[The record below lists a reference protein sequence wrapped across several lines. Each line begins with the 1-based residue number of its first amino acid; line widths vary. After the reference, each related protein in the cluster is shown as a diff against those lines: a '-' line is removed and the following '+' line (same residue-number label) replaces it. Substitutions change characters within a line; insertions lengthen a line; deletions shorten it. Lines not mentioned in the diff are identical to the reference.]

1 MNSRKMFFLIS
12 LALLLITGSGCNL
25 VKIPDHFEIETTSEL
40 GPNTLDRIGDLND
53 TIATGVEI
61 GPETRDVIESLNET
75 IAEGLEFGFKPETLQ
90 RIDIMLAMVEQ
101 GIGIKVGLDD
111 ETNATVNGL
120 IDTIGD
126 MPDQWEDTLT
136 EIIMTLEGSTS
147 RVADDL
153 ADDVAGLMV
162 EARINTQQ
170 ITASAG
176 AEFRCNV
183 DFMSARAGDTIDQ
196 FIGKS
201 LIGRLRGIFSGEE
214 DPEEQIPT
222 PWICQVIPDQIDL
235 VEIGGEIL
243 FEMSVVKLSGYN
255 FIEENKPVAYIV
267 DGENNK
273 IESVSLFPAML
284 SSPYQV
290 QLNMQ
295 GVDFSAVPYGSQLV
309 FEWPSEGTSNALA
322 VVFPLDEPTPT
333 PEVQPELTIN
343 VASLDVKL
351 GPSSDYFR
359 IGIAIQGATY
369 EVTGHNGDQ
378 SWWQIDFVDSVDP
391 GWVPASAVTRNAE
404 PVGPA
409 TSLPFDPPTA
419 AFSMTPTSGA
429 APLEVEIWDQSTGD
443 PDIISWQVIS
453 EGGVPDMYPGSSSFS
468 YEFTAAG
475 TYTISL
481 HVENDWGEDDVEKYI
496 TVDEPLVFAPLLRF
510 KPLIPF
516 LVLESTPAY
525 STPFIFKN
533 YTNVKAGETFVTDI
547 STSTHNCS
555 IISLAA
561 LHGDIEEHNIGNVLK
576 LWLANNGPYWTIT
589 PNFRTHRHDNGGQE
603 KWSLGLMCADK
614 NNSKFFSDIYI
625 KPNTNPTVSLNPIA
639 YDIPG
644 EYTCTIAGYDIKNV
658 NVEDDTAGDI
668 IQVYTRKDSDGEWQ
682 VTADFNEEAGEES
695 WIVQMLCF
703 YNNQSV
709 VLTYDDLRTNLP
721 PFSIETGGYRTE
733 INANE
738 YACGIAGMHALDG
751 NVNENDNGD
760 IIRVFTFHDN
770 SRWHVFAD
778 FRTHGTDEMWDIDL
792 ICIKRS
798 AADIQMNEWF
808 GSWADP

>member
-1 MNSRKMFFLIS
+1 MRNRQVF
-12 LALLLITGSGCNL
+12 LLLILALILVMGSACKGM
-25 VKIPDHFEIETTSEL
+25 VPDHFEIETSSEF
-40 GPNTLDRIGDLND
+40 GPNTLGRIDDLND
-53 TIATGVEI
+53 TLATGMEI
-61 GPETRDVIESLNET
+61 GPETRGVIENLNET
-75 IAEGLEFGFKPETLQ
+75 IADGLEFGFTPETLQ

-111 ETNATVNGL
+111 QTNATVNGL

-201 LIGRLRGIFSGEE
+201 LIGRLRGIFSGDE

-255 FIEENKPVAYIV
+255 FIEDNKPVAYIV

-284 SSPYQV
+284 SSPYQI

-333 PEVQPELTIN
+333 PEVQPELTVN
-343 VASLDVKL
+343 VSSLEIKK
-351 GPSSDYFR
+351 GPSDQYFT
-359 IGIAIQGATY
+359 IGLAVQGATY

-378 SWWQIDFVDSVDP
+378 SWWQIDFENDP
-391 GWVPASAVTRNAE
+391 GWVPASAVTRNVE

-409 TSLPFDPPTA
+409 SSIPFDPPTA
-419 AFSMTPTSGA
+419 AFSITPATGK
-429 APLEVEIWDQSTGD
+429 APLEVDIWDQSTGN
-443 PDIISWQVIS
+443 PTSRSWQLVS
-453 EGGVPDMYPGSSSFS
+453 GGGMPSGLGGDSSIS
-468 YEFTAAG
+468 YEFTQG
-475 TYTISL
+475 ETYTITL
-481 HVENDWGEDDVEKYI
+481 FVGNEWGEDQVQKNI
-496 TVDEPLVFAPLLRF
+496 TVEPPTMMLMPMPLQ
-510 KPLIPF
+510 PLIPF
-516 LVLESTPAY
+516 FQPTATPNY
-525 STPFIFKN
+525 STKFIFRN
-533 YTNVKAGETFVTDI
+533 YTGITPGTPFVTDI
-547 STSTHNCS
+547 PTSTYNCS
-555 IISLAA
+555 VISLAA

-576 LWLANNGPYWTIT
+576 LWLANNGAYWTIT
-589 PNFRTHRHDNGGQE
+589 PDFRTHRHSKGGSE
-603 KWSLGLMCADK
+603 SWSLGLMCADK
-614 NNSKFFSDIYI
+614 NNSRFFSDIYI
-625 KPNTNPTVSLNPIA
+625 KPPINPTVSLNPSI
-639 YDIPG
+639 YDIPE

-658 NVEDDTAGDI
+658 NVEDDSAGDI
-668 IQVYTRKDSDGEWQ
+668 IQAYARKNSDGEWQ
-682 VTADFNEEAGEES
+682 VTADFMEEDGDES
-695 WIVQMLCF
+695 WIVQMMCF
-703 YNNQSV
+703 YDNQSV
-709 VLTYDDLRTNLP
+709 VLTYDDPVTNLP
-721 PFSIETGGYRTE
+721 PFSLETGGYQTN
-733 INANE
+733 ISSNE
-738 YACGIAGMHALDG
+738 YVCGIAGMHALDG

-760 IIRVFTFHDN
+760 IIRVFTYHDN
-770 SRWHVFAD
+770 VRWHVFAD
-778 FRTHGTDEMWDIDL
+778 FRTHGQNEMWDIDL

-798 AADIQMNEWF
+798 AAQIQMNQWF
-808 GSWADP
+808 GAWIEN